1 MPHYNQS
8 SNLWGPQGARAEGRQ
23 GGGSPG
29 DINGNGT
36 CTGGAACTFAV
47 LPLAMMG
54 IGGACTGGTYT
65 GKPREGEG
73 GW

>member
-1 MPHYNQS
+1 
-8 SNLWGPQGARAEGRQ
+8 
-23 GGGSPG
+23 
-29 DINGNGT
+29 
-36 CTGGAACTFAV
+36 V